1 MVVKWWGP
9 RLRDRLLTIVLVGAF
24 VEAEILWSQ
33 RYRLALVAIAAVA
46 LAFAERRARR
56 LEREK
61 AKTPVEREDD

>member
-9 RLRDRLLTIVLVGAF
+9 RWRDRLPTIILAVDF
-24 VEAEILWSQ
+24 VAIEIVWSQ
-33 RYRLALVAIAAVA
+33 RYRFALIVAAIILIV
-46 LAFAERRARR
+46 FAERRARR